1 MICIKTTQCSVPCYP
16 VRDCGAADD
25 IHILLS
31 QASKIEDPCVPAA
44 EPNVVIGLCSTD
56 RRTMYSEWRS
66 LHLVIQS
73 DQGHMSVLHS
83 YPDSVGRDV
92 ANAVVRPLGLGLN
105 TMGVESILKT
115 DKEVKWTMEV
125 LCYGLT
131 LPLDG
136 DTVKN
141 CVDVYTDWIMA
152 LVAPR
157 DSIPQPIIK
166 EPNLYVQT
174 ILKHLHNLFVPS
186 PNQTSS
192 EPRPLP
198 APTRPKVNSILN
210 LFGQWL
216 FDAALVHCKLHN
228 GMNRDNSM
236 TALATQAGIEFRRK
250 GSQMSTDTMISNPLF
265 DANEFPDNY
274 EAGRA
279 EACGTLCRIF
289 CSKKTGEEILPVYL
303 SRCSVSPPL
312 STALATQAGI
322 EFRRKGSQMSTDTM
336 ISNPLFDANEFPDNY
351 EAGRAEAC
359 GTLCRIFCSK
369 KTGEEIL
376 PVYLSRYY
384 MGLIQGL
391 QIGDFICRPV
401 LASIILNSSALF
413 CTDLK
418 GVDVVVPY
426 FITALE
432 TILPDRELSKFK
444 AYVNP
449 TDLRRSSI
457 LILLSLLPLPHHFG
471 NVKSEVL
478 LEGKFSNDDGSSH
491 DKPVTFLS
499 LKLRLVNI
507 LIGALQTETDPNNT
521 QMILGAMLNIVQD
534 SALLESIGAQ
544 SEMGSSEGSHPKS
557 HSRNNSGLST
567 ASGGSSEATTPD
579 SERPAQALLRDY
591 ALHTDTA
598 VGLLIRSI
606 HLVKV
611 SVDSADRKRAVSSV
625 CSYIVYQCSRPA
637 PLHSRDLHSM
647 IVAAFQ
653 CLCGSPLHD
662 SCSIPV
668 PDCLIEVLE
677 IVELGISGSKSKNND
692 HEVRYK
698 GDKEPNPAS
707 MRVKDAA
714 EATLTCIMQQL
725 GAFPS
730 PSGPASPCSLLNEDT
745 LIKYSRLTSTSRD
758 NFRYFVLD
766 NSVILAM
773 LEQPLGN
780 EQTDPCPSVTVLIRG
795 MSGRHAWTMQ
805 LYHQPRGARAHQ
817 KQVFVPE
824 SRPAPKNDVG
834 IRFTVKHRPFPE
846 EVDKIPFVKA
856 DLSIPDLHEI
866 VNSELEVQHEKL
878 RNVMVKQMEYE
889 SALERHSEDL
899 WRNKSFPD
907 PVTDCKPPPPAQE
920 FQTARLLLS
929 HFGFLSLEALKEPG
943 NSRLPPHLIAL
954 DSALPGFFD
963 DVGYLDL
970 LPCRPFDTVF
980 IFYMR
985 AGQKS
990 SQEILRN
997 VESSANVQHH
1007 FLEFLLSLGWPVDV
1021 RKHPGWTGNVFT
1033 SWSINSSNGSEGQT
1047 QDESPTLEDTG
1058 GGIFSGEKKVLYYAD
1073 ALTEIAFVVPSLLDS
1088 SAESSESSF
1097 PTLEAESQMDL
1108 FPGLLKQSSLT
1119 LELFPNHS
1127 DSLGSSHR
1135 VFVPESRPAP
1145 KNDVGIRFTVKH
1157 RPFPEEVDKIPFV
1170 KADLSIPDLHE
1181 IVNSELEVQHE
1192 KLRNVM
1198 VKQMEYESAL
1208 ERHSEDLWRNKSFP
1222 DPVTDCKPPPPAQEF
1237 QTARLLLSHFG
1248 FLSLEALKEPGN
1260 SRLPPHLIAL
1270 DSALPGFFDDVGYLD
1285 LLPCRP
1291 FDTVFIFYMR
1301 AGQKSSQEILRN
1313 VESSANVQHHF
1324 LEFLLS
1330 LGWPVDVRK
1339 HPGWTGNV
1347 FTSWSINSSNG
1358 SEGQTQD
1365 ESPTLEDTGGGIFS
1379 GEKKVLYYADALTE
1393 IAFVV
1398 PSLLDSSAE
1407 SSESSFP
1414 TLEAESQM
1422 DLFPGLLKQ
1431 SSLTLEL
1438 FPNHSD
1444 SLGSSHRLS
1453 PTTKAKKIP
1462 PGRTVPPLGP
1472 ETKVLVVWVERYDDI
1487 ENFPLSDLLAETST
1501 GVETT
1506 TNSSASLRPVTSEKD
1521 VPIIFIHPL
1530 KSGLFRIKLQGVAGK
1545 FSLVIPLVDGMAIS
1559 RRALGFLVRQTVI
1572 NVCRRKRLES
1582 DSYNPP
1588 HVRRK
1593 QKIADI
1599 VNKYRNKQLE
1609 PEFYTS
1615 LFQDVGQKKLNP

>member
-1 MICIKTTQCSVPCYP
+1 
-16 VRDCGAADD
+16 
-25 IHILLS
+25 
-31 QASKIEDPCVPAA
+31 
-44 EPNVVIGLCSTD
+44 
-56 RRTMYSEWRS
+56 MYSEWRS
-66 LHLVIQS
+66 LHLVVQS
-73 DQGHMSVLHS
+73 DQGHLSVLHS
-83 YPDSVGRDV
+83 YPNAVGRDV
-92 ANAVVRPLGLGLN
+92 ANAVVRPLGLVLN
-105 TMGVESILKT
+105 TPSSAGAESVLKT

-136 DTVKN
+136 DTVKL

-157 DSIPQPIIK
+157 DTIPQPIIK

-174 ILKHLHNLFVPS
+174 ILKHLHNLFLPRPEHYSPNHFRLCQQVLTAVQKLARESGNMARETWEVLLLFLLRINDTLLAPPTVGGGIAEKLAEKLISVLFEVWFLACTRCFPTPPYWKTAREMLANWRHHPPVVEQWSKVICALTSRLLRFTYGPSFPPFKVPDEDANLIPAEMDNDCVAQTWFRFLHMLSNPVDLSNPAIVSTTPKFQEQLLNVSGVPQEVIQHPCLKQLPQIFFRAMRGISCLVDAFLGVAVSRREMRERLSSYGISRPRSDSAPPTPVNRLSMPPAPTTTNTTPPHSRRHRAVTVNKNTIKTTTGSTAHPSKVQHQTSTTSPLSS

-198 APTRPKVNSILN
+198 APTRPKVNSVLN

-236 TALATQAGIEFRRK
+236 TASFIQILLSYKSSIATQAGVELRRK
-250 GSQMSTDTMISNPLF
+250 GSQMSTDTMVSNPMF

-303 SRCSVSPPL
+303 SR
-312 STALATQAGI
+312 
-322 EFRRKGSQMSTDTM
+322 
-336 ISNPLFDANEFPDNY
+336 FDM
-351 EAGRAEAC
+351 
-359 GTLCRIFCSK
+359 
-369 KTGEEIL
+369 
-376 PVYLSRYY
+376 V
-384 MGLIQGL
+384 LIQGL
-391 QIGDFICRPV
+391 QISEFICRPV

-413 CTDLK
+413 CSDLK
-418 GVDVVVPY
+418 GINVVVPY
-426 FITALE
+426 FISALE

-449 TDLRRSSI
+449 TELRRSSI
-457 LILLSLLPLPHHFG
+457 NILLSMLPLPHHFG

-478 LEGKFSNDDGSSH
+478 LEGKYSNDDNSMQ
-491 DKPVTFLS
+491 DKAVTFLS

-534 SALLESIGAQ
+534 SALLESIGTQ
-544 SEMGSSEGSHPKS
+544 SELVGVECDQTAVKS
-557 HSRNNSGLST
+557 HSRNSSGIST

-598 VGLLIRSI
+598 AGLLVRSI
-606 HLVKV
+606 HLVTQRLNSQWRPDMSISLAALELLAGLAKV
-611 SVDSADRKRAVSSV
+611 KAGVESSDKKRAVSSV

-653 CLCGSPLHD
+653 CLCVWLTEHPDMLNEK
-662 SCSIPV
+662 
-668 PDCLIEVLE
+668 DCLIEVLE
-677 IVELGISGSKSKNND
+677 IVELGISGSKSKTSD
-692 HEVRYK
+692 QEVRYK
-698 GDKEPNPAS
+698 GDKEHNPAS

-714 EATLTCIMQQL
+714 EATLSCIMQVL

-730 PSGPASPCSLLNEDT
+730 PSGPSSPCSLLNEDT
-745 LIKYSRLTSTSRD
+745 LIKYSRLSSTTRH

-805 LYHQPRGARAHQ
+805 LYHQPRGGRANQ
-817 KQVFVPE
+817 KVFVPE
-824 SRPAPKNDVG
+824 SRPTPKNDVG
-834 IRFTVKHRPFPE
+834 VKFNVKHRPFPE

-866 VNSELEVQHEKL
+866 VNKELEMQHDKL

-889 SALERHSEDL
+889 TAVERQSEDR
-899 WRNKSFPD
+899 WRNKTFPD
-907 PVTDCKPPPPAQE
+907 PLIDCKPPAPSQE
-920 FQTARLLLS
+920 FQTARLFLS
-929 HFGFLSLEALKEPG
+929 HFGFLSLEALKDPG

-963 DVGYLDL
+963 DIGYLDL

-980 IFYMR
+980 VFYMK

-990 SQEILRN
+990 SHEILRN
-997 VESSANVQHH
+997 VDSSANVQCH

-1021 RKHPGWTGNVFT
+1021 GKHPGWTGNVYT
-1033 SWSINSSNGSEGQT
+1033 SWSLNTGNGSERQN
-1047 QDESPTLEDTG
+1047 QEEAVTLEDTAG
-1058 GGIFSGEKKVLYYAD
+1058 GVFNGEKKVLYYAD
-1073 ALTEIAFVVPSLLDS
+1073 ALTEIAFVVPSLMDS
-1088 SAESSESSF
+1088 SADSSENSF
-1097 PTLEAESQMDL
+1097 PSMESDSQMDL
-1108 FPGLLKQSSLT
+1108 LPSLLKQSSLT

-1127 DSLGSSHR
+1127 
-1135 VFVPESRPAP
+1135 E
-1145 KNDVGIRFTVKH
+1145 N
-1157 RPFPEEVDKIPFV
+1157 
-1170 KADLSIPDLHE
+1170 LS
-1181 IVNSELEVQHE
+1181 
-1192 KLRNVM
+1192 
-1198 VKQMEYESAL
+1198 
-1208 ERHSEDLWRNKSFP
+1208 
-1222 DPVTDCKPPPPAQEF
+1222 
-1237 QTARLLLSHFG
+1237 
-1248 FLSLEALKEPGN
+1248 
-1260 SRLPPHLIAL
+1260 
-1270 DSALPGFFDDVGYLD
+1270 
-1285 LLPCRP
+1285 
-1291 FDTVFIFYMR
+1291 
-1301 AGQKSSQEILRN
+1301 SSQ
-1313 VESSANVQHHF
+1313 
-1324 LEFLLS
+1324 
-1330 LGWPVDVRK
+1330 
-1339 HPGWTGNV
+1339 
-1347 FTSWSINSSNG
+1347 
-1358 SEGQTQD
+1358 
-1365 ESPTLEDTGGGIFS
+1365 
-1379 GEKKVLYYADALTE
+1379 
-1393 IAFVV
+1393 
-1398 PSLLDSSAE
+1398 
-1407 SSESSFP
+1407 
-1414 TLEAESQM
+1414 
-1422 DLFPGLLKQ
+1422 
-1431 SSLTLEL
+1431 
-1438 FPNHSD
+1438 
-1444 SLGSSHRLS
+1444 RLS
-1453 PTTKAKKIP
+1453 PTVKSKKMP

-1472 ETKVLVVWVERYDDI
+1472 ETKVFVVWVERYDDI
-1487 ENFPLSDLLAETST
+1487 ENFPLSDLLADTST
-1501 GVETT
+1501 GVEATM
-1506 TNSSASLRPVTSEKD
+1506 NSSTSLRPTMSEKD
-1521 VPIIFIHPL
+1521 VPVIFIHPL
-1530 KSGLFRIKLQGVAGK
+1530 KTGLFRIKLHGAVGK
-1545 FSLVIPLVDGMAIS
+1545 FSMVIPLVDGMVIS

-1593 QKIADI
+1593 QKIAEI

-1615 LFQDVGQKKLNP
+1615 LFQEVGLKNLNP

>member
-1 MICIKTTQCSVPCYP
+1 
-16 VRDCGAADD
+16 
-25 IHILLS
+25 
-31 QASKIEDPCVPAA
+31 
-44 EPNVVIGLCSTD
+44 
-56 RRTMYSEWRS
+56 MYSEWRS
-66 LHLVIQS
+66 LHLVVQS
-73 DQGHMSVLHS
+73 DQGHLSVLHS
-83 YPDSVGRDV
+83 YPNAVGRDV
-92 ANAVVRPLGLGLN
+92 ANAVVRPLGLVLN
-105 TMGVESILKT
+105 TPSSAGAESVLKT

-136 DTVKN
+136 DTVKL

-157 DSIPQPIIK
+157 DTIPQPIIK

-174 ILKHLHNLFVPS
+174 ILKHLHNLFLPRPEHYSPNHFRLCQQVLTAVQKLARESGNMARETWEVLLLFLLRINDTLLAPPTVGGGIAEKLAEKLISVLFEVWFLACTRCFPTPPYWKTAREMLANWRHHPPVVEQWSKVICALTSRLLRFTYGPSFPPFKVPDEDANLIPAEMDNDCVAQTWFRFLHMLSNPVDLSNPAIVSTTPKFQEQLLNVSGVPQEVIQHPCLKQLPQIFFRAMRGISCLVDAFLGISRPRSDSAPPTPVNRLSMPPAPTTTNTTPPHSRRHRAVTVNKNTIKTTTGSTAHPSKVQHQTSTTSPLSS

-198 APTRPKVNSILN
+198 APTRPKVNSVLN

-236 TALATQAGIEFRRK
+236 TAIATQAGVELRRK
-250 GSQMSTDTMISNPLF
+250 GSQMSTDTMVSNPMF

-303 SRCSVSPPL
+303 SR
-312 STALATQAGI
+312 
-322 EFRRKGSQMSTDTM
+322 
-336 ISNPLFDANEFPDNY
+336 FDM
-351 EAGRAEAC
+351 
-359 GTLCRIFCSK
+359 
-369 KTGEEIL
+369 
-376 PVYLSRYY
+376 V
-384 MGLIQGL
+384 LIQGL
-391 QIGDFICRPV
+391 QISEFICRPV

-413 CTDLK
+413 CSDLK
-418 GVDVVVPY
+418 GINVVVPY
-426 FITALE
+426 FISALE

-449 TDLRRSSI
+449 TELRRSSI
-457 LILLSLLPLPHHFG
+457 NILLSMLPLPHHFG

-478 LEGKFSNDDGSSH
+478 LEGKYSNDDNSMQ
-491 DKPVTFLS
+491 DKAVTFLS

-534 SALLESIGAQ
+534 SALLESIGTQ
-544 SEMGSSEGSHPKS
+544 SELVGVECDQTAVKS
-557 HSRNNSGLST
+557 HSRNSSGIST

-598 VGLLIRSI
+598 AGLLVRSI
-606 HLVKV
+606 HLVTQRLNSQWRPDMSISLAALELLAGLAKV
-611 SVDSADRKRAVSSV
+611 KAGVESSDKKRAVSSV

-653 CLCGSPLHD
+653 CLCVWLTEHPDMLNEK
-662 SCSIPV
+662 
-668 PDCLIEVLE
+668 DCLIEVLE
-677 IVELGISGSKSKNND
+677 IVELGISGSKSKTSD
-692 HEVRYK
+692 QEVRYK
-698 GDKEPNPAS
+698 GDKEHNPAS

-714 EATLTCIMQQL
+714 EATLSCIMQVL

-730 PSGPASPCSLLNEDT
+730 PSGPSSPCSLLNEDT
-745 LIKYSRLTSTSRD
+745 LIKYSRLSSTTRH

-805 LYHQPRGARAHQ
+805 LYHQPRGGRANQ
-817 KQVFVPE
+817 KVFVPE
-824 SRPAPKNDVG
+824 SRPTPKNDVG
-834 IRFTVKHRPFPE
+834 VKFNVKHRPFPE

-866 VNSELEVQHEKL
+866 VNKELEMQHDKL

-889 SALERHSEDL
+889 TAVERQSEDR
-899 WRNKSFPD
+899 WRNKTFPD
-907 PVTDCKPPPPAQE
+907 PLIDCKPPAPSQE
-920 FQTARLLLS
+920 FQTARLFLS
-929 HFGFLSLEALKEPG
+929 HFGFLSLEALKDPG

-963 DVGYLDL
+963 DIGYLDL

-980 IFYMR
+980 VFYMK

-990 SQEILRN
+990 SHEILRN
-997 VESSANVQHH
+997 VDSSANVQCH

-1021 RKHPGWTGNVFT
+1021 GKHPGWTGNVYT
-1033 SWSINSSNGSEGQT
+1033 SWSLNTGNGSERQN
-1047 QDESPTLEDTG
+1047 QEEAVTLEDTAG
-1058 GGIFSGEKKVLYYAD
+1058 GVFNGEKKVLYYAD
-1073 ALTEIAFVVPSLLDS
+1073 ALTEIAFVVPSLMDS
-1088 SAESSESSF
+1088 SADSSENSF
-1097 PTLEAESQMDL
+1097 PSMESDSQMDL
-1108 FPGLLKQSSLT
+1108 LPSLLKQSSLT

-1127 DSLGSSHR
+1127 
-1135 VFVPESRPAP
+1135 E
-1145 KNDVGIRFTVKH
+1145 N
-1157 RPFPEEVDKIPFV
+1157 
-1170 KADLSIPDLHE
+1170 LS
-1181 IVNSELEVQHE
+1181 
-1192 KLRNVM
+1192 
-1198 VKQMEYESAL
+1198 
-1208 ERHSEDLWRNKSFP
+1208 
-1222 DPVTDCKPPPPAQEF
+1222 
-1237 QTARLLLSHFG
+1237 
-1248 FLSLEALKEPGN
+1248 
-1260 SRLPPHLIAL
+1260 
-1270 DSALPGFFDDVGYLD
+1270 
-1285 LLPCRP
+1285 
-1291 FDTVFIFYMR
+1291 
-1301 AGQKSSQEILRN
+1301 SSQ
-1313 VESSANVQHHF
+1313 
-1324 LEFLLS
+1324 
-1330 LGWPVDVRK
+1330 
-1339 HPGWTGNV
+1339 
-1347 FTSWSINSSNG
+1347 
-1358 SEGQTQD
+1358 
-1365 ESPTLEDTGGGIFS
+1365 
-1379 GEKKVLYYADALTE
+1379 
-1393 IAFVV
+1393 
-1398 PSLLDSSAE
+1398 
-1407 SSESSFP
+1407 
-1414 TLEAESQM
+1414 
-1422 DLFPGLLKQ
+1422 
-1431 SSLTLEL
+1431 
-1438 FPNHSD
+1438 
-1444 SLGSSHRLS
+1444 RLS
-1453 PTTKAKKIP
+1453 PTVKSKKMP

-1472 ETKVLVVWVERYDDI
+1472 ETKVFVVWVERYDDI
-1487 ENFPLSDLLAETST
+1487 ENFPLSDLLADTST
-1501 GVETT
+1501 GVEATM
-1506 TNSSASLRPVTSEKD
+1506 NSSTSLRPTMSEKD
-1521 VPIIFIHPL
+1521 VPVIFIHPL
-1530 KSGLFRIKLQGVAGK
+1530 KTGLFRIKLHGAVGK
-1545 FSLVIPLVDGMAIS
+1545 FSMVIPLVDGMVIS

-1593 QKIADI
+1593 QKIAEI

-1615 LFQDVGQKKLNP
+1615 LFQEVGLKNLNP